1 MVSSI
6 IAWLD
11 FGLYVPGCYKNKLN
25 KLKEG
30 QCGVDSLDSLGS
42 YRDRVKGGN
51 PKKRLQIGGL
61 PSGQTWHAG
70 KYTKTSS
77 VIFLLKPPYF

>member
-11 FGLYVPGCYKNKLN
+11 FGLYVPGCYKNKL
-25 KLKEG
+25 KEG
-30 QCGVDSLDSLGS
+30 QCGVDSLDPLGL